1 MIDATPSSPAAVQID
16 RSGKNKQQQPNRR
29 EPLHQSTGGYDATA
43 YNETNKSK
51 SIMRD
56 YLGITSQFR
65 KSISIPEGWSY
76 SCLEEFVL
84 VNGQTHQPRVK
95 CPKWVPNIGIVKE
108 CFRNCFIAATTYP
121 DLLTYCEGYA
131 MAMIPVH
138 HAWLL
143 YNGQVL
149 DPTWDLIKP
158 YQDSIPE
165 YYGVQFS
172 RDYIVN
178 AALSSGYYGVL
189 SNQAEAL
196 LSGEHGPHDY
206 SPK

>member
-1 MIDATPSSPAAVQID
+1 MIDATPPSPAAVQTD
-16 RSGKNKQQQPNRR
+16 RSGRHQQQQPNRR
-29 EPLHQSTGGYDATA
+29 KPHYQSTGGHDATA
-43 YNETNKSK
+43 YTKTINK

-56 YLGITSQFR
+56 YLTMTYQFR
-65 KSISIPEGWSY
+65 KSVSIPVGWSY

-95 CPKWVPNIGIVKE
+95 CPKWVPNIGIIKE
-108 CFRNCFIAATTYP
+108 CFQNCFIAATTYP
-121 DLLTYCEGYA
+121 DDLIYCEGYA
-131 MAMIPVH
+131 MAMIPIH

-143 YNGQVL
+143 FDGKVF

-158 YQDSIPE
+158 YKDNIPE

-172 RDYIVN
+172 RDYVVN

-196 LSGEHGPHDY
+196 LSGKHGPHDY